1 MSDYEVGYK
10 KPPRHTQFGPDNCAN
25 PFGRRGRKRT
35 SYASIALEIENSSVE
50 YRERNQ
56 LRRTRR
62 RSLMTKSWLAKAVAG
77 DVGAAA
83 MLLKVRLAGGL
94 DDLDPVVIVMTES
107 EWLASR

>member
-1 MSDYEVGYK
+1 
-10 KPPRHTQFGPDNCAN
+10 
-25 PFGRRGRKRT
+25 
-35 SYASIALEIENSSVE
+35 
-50 YRERNQ
+50 
-56 LRRTRR
+56 
-62 RSLMTKSWLAKAVAG
+62 MTKSWLAKAVAG